1 MGWGGGGGGWPIYGT
16 TSVFVFSWAYSLYT
30 RGAYTWSFIVF
41 CVSILMGL
49 YTGVLYLEFYSILQL
64 VNQVFKF
71 FKNNLYTLGVFIDL
85 SKAFNAVNHSIIL
98 QRFQGSIMRPI
109 MFADYNN
116 LFFSNS
122 DIPVL
127 FVTVNSQLKSTS
139 GTLLINSL

>member
-1 MGWGGGGGGWPIYGT
+1 
-16 TSVFVFSWAYSLYT
+16 
-30 RGAYTWSFIVF
+30 
-41 CVSILMGL
+41 MGL

-85 SKAFNAVNHSIIL
+85 SKAFNAANHSIIL
-98 QRFQGSIMRPI
+98 KRFQGSIMRPI